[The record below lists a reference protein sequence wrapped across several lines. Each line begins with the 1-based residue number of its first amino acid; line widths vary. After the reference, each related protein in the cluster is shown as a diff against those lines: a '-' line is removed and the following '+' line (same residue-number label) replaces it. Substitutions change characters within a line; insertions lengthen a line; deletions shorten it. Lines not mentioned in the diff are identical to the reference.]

1 MNDLLY
7 NRRRVQARRR
17 HLRAQGR
24 PDPVNN
30 QTACD
35 EINDKALVMIYIIA
49 VVSKHDDVIYE
60 HKVVGTQCVLQCLI
74 YNCKIAMQNC
84 STVDDDREFKSQ
96 VQIANDIIVK
106 TDLFNCSSAHGDY
119 DFKSQG

>member
-1 MNDLLY
+1 MTY
-7 NRRRVQARRR
+7 
-17 HLRAQGR
+17 
-24 PDPVNN
+24 
-30 QTACD
+30 
-35 EINDKALVMIYIIA
+35 YIIA
-49 VVSKHDDVIYE
+49 VVSKHADVIFE
-60 HKVVGTQCVLQCLI
+60 LKVVGTQCVLQCLI